1 MSVGEEEG
9 VEVAVAAVHE
19 LEGAEK
25 EENVAGAVEILNFE
39 WPRSQTI
46 RRRGLESSRAELP
59 CSLLMLVGGEKRKV
73 VVGHAKVGKVPALPG
88 QLFVESVVVHPRL
101 RGIGL
106 GKLLMLKVESLK
118 VKRAYGSPTK
128 PFSRLKNTAKT
139 Y

>member
-19 LEGAEK
+19 LEVAEK
-25 EENVAGAVEILNFE
+25 EESVARAVEILNFE

-46 RRRGLESSRAELP
+46 RRRGLESSRADLP

-88 QLFVESVVVHPRL
+88 QLFVESVVVHPGL

-106 GKLLMLKVESLK
+106 GKLLMLKVRSYK
-118 VKRAYGSPTK
+118 VSTYSSSPTEL
-128 PFSRLKNTAKT
+128 FSRLKNTAQT